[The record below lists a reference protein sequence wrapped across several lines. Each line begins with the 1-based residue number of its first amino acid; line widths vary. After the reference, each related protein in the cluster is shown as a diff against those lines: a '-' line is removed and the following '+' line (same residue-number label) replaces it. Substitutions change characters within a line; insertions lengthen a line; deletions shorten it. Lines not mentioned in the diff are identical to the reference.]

1 MRIPHTFNP
10 LGKTPGAKHFELVVK
25 PGILASDMTYGFTP
39 YWNSGGYCSVD
50 WGDGQKK
57 DATISGTKLN
67 HTYAVAG
74 TYAIRIDAD
83 CYRVQFGDWSN
94 IPIVDSCSDNL
105 FELGVL
111 NNADKMFAGCGNLS
125 SVITK
130 LPDGIVNGYRMF
142 YSCGNIALALS
153 SLPASLTSGSGMFE
167 DCSKAQFYFTEL
179 PTGLTSCNN
188 MFRGTK
194 SNFYFTELPDS
205 ITDGY
210 CMFYA
215 TPQSSF
221 TITKLPSGLV
231 DGNSMFY
238 YTGAKIN
245 LDTLVANAPVDGWT
259 ALTNISSMFAYSSNV
274 TGSRSAF
281 LAKCPNATANAHT
294 FVGTNTTE

>member
-25 PGILASDMTYGFTP
+25 PGILASTMTYGFTP

-50 WGDGQKK
+50 WGDGQKE

-105 FELGVL
+105 VELGVL
-111 NNADKMFAGCGNLS
+111 NNADKMFACCGNLS

-130 LPDGIVNGYRMF
+130 LPEGIVNGYRMF
-142 YSCGNIALALS
+142 YSCGSIALALS
-153 SLPASLTSGSGMFE
+153 SLPESLTNCEGMFFC
-167 DCSKAQFYFTEL
+167 CSKAHFYFTEL
-179 PTGLTSCNN
+179 PAGLINCDT
-188 MFRGTK
+188 MFRGTGY
-194 SNFYFTELPDS
+194 NFYFTELPDS
-205 ITDGY
+205 IKHGRG
-210 CMFYA
+210 MFSD
-215 TPQSSF
+215 TPNSSF
-221 TITKLPSGLV
+221 TITKLPVGLV
-231 DGNSMFY
+231 NGDSMFY
-238 YTGAKIN
+238 NTGAKIN
-245 LDTLVANAPVDGWT
+245 LDTLVANAPADGWT
-259 ALTNISSMFAYSSNV
+259 ALTNISNMFGYSPNV

-281 LAKCPNATANAHT
+281 LAKCPNATANAYT
-294 FVGTNTTE
+294 FVGTNTTK